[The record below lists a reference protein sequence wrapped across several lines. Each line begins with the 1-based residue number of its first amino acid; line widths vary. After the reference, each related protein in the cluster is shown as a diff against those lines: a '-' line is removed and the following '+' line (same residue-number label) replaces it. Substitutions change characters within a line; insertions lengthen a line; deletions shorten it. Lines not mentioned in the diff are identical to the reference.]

1 MSILALIS
9 VNINPKGWS
18 YEIFYHT
25 NAFLRIY
32 RCYNMKKICIL
43 TIFTSFMSFLKKF
56 IFFAFFNFFPFLQ
69 FQVPYYSFL
78 SISQKLVKIETW
90 EWSRSIR
97 LAFSH
102 SNMSSSIEKKYYL
115 IF

>member
-9 VNINPKGWS
+9 VNINPNGWS

-25 NAFLRIY
+25 NAFLRKY
-32 RCYNMKKICIL
+32 RCYIIKKIGIL
-43 TIFTSFMSFLKKF
+43 TIFTSFMSFLQKF
-56 IFFAFFNFFPFLQ
+56 IFFTFFIFFPFLQ

-78 SISQKLVKIETW
+78 SISQKLVKIESW

-97 LAFSH
+97 LAFLH
-102 SNMSSSIEKKYYL
+102 SNMSSSIGKKYYL
-115 IF
+115 TL

>member
-9 VNINPKGWS
+9 VNIDPNGWS

-25 NAFLRIY
+25 NAFLRKY
-32 RCYNMKKICIL
+32 RCYIMKKICIL
-43 TIFTSFMSFLKKF
+43 TIFTTFMSFLKKF

-69 FQVPYYSFL
+69 IQVPYYSFL

-102 SNMSSSIEKKYYL
+102 SNMSSSIGKKYYL
-115 IF
+115 TF